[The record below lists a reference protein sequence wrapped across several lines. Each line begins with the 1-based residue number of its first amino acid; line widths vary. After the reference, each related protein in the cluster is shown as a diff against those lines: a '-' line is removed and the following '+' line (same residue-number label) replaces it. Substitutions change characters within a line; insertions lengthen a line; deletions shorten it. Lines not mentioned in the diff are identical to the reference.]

1 MWGRYYLIEF
11 IDHIAGAGKQGRYK
25 LTKEDGTSE
34 NVTLELN
41 DGAEVEGTPINREN
55 LMALQGMEN
64 NNVDIVENEDGSITV
79 TEVNNDNH
87 ILTVNA
93 IENEDGSITIVETFV
108 GGKTIVKT
116 TTINANGTRI
126 SGVVQ

>member
-1 MWGRYYLIEF
+1 MIEF
-11 IDHIAGAGKQGRYK
+11 IDK
-25 LTKEDGTSE
+25 TSE
-34 NVTLELN
+34 QS
-41 DGAEVEGTPINREN
+41 GTPINREN

-93 IENEDGSITIVETFV
+93 VENDDGSITITETFV
-108 GGKTIVKT
+108 GEKTIVKT
-116 TTINANGTRI
+116 TTINADGTQI
-126 SGVVQ
+126 SGVVK